1 MANLRQSIAAS
12 ESLRSK
18 FLHGKPFSE
27 EDVRMELAPSA
38 DLRKQL
44 DEAMQL
50 VLALTAANERFRLA
64 LQYTNRMIQQLPSG
78 IDCEAD
84 EDDPSPEDASAH
96 IGGLIFQKVGMAL
109 KGRD

>member
-1 MANLRQSIAAS
+1 MSTLRQQIAAS

-27 EDVRMELAPSA
+27 EEVRMELAPSA

-50 VLALTAANERFRLA
+50 ILALTAENQRLREER
-64 LQYTNRMIQQLPSG
+64 
-78 IDCEAD
+78 
-84 EDDPSPEDASAH
+84 DATRTA
-96 IGGLIFQKVGMAL
+96 
-109 KGRD
+109 